1 MEMDERNLSRSARRK
16 MAQRARKTAKKRA
29 IRRKSRAKRMKTR
42 GQLSSAAEKVAKNI
56 LVKKMTGGKK
66 YGQLSIGQ
74 KEMVD
79 KKIAKKPGLVKKIA
93 RKVLP
98 KIKAKEKD
106 RIKKARSAENVAE
119 AKHGVFTLNKGA
131 GEVKVSARYIKGEL
145 APHTFTNK
153 TQAKKHS
160 DKVGG
165 KVFKTPN
172 GRVFYVEFTKLDGP
186 VNEYVGPK
194 YKTANEIKKH
204 WKKD

>member
-79 KKIAKKPGLVKKIA
+79 KKIAKKPGLVKTPRFAKNLGLD
-93 RKVLP
+93 RK
-98 KIKAKEKD
+98 
-106 RIKKARSAENVAE
+106 
-119 AKHGVFTLNKGA
+119 TLLC
-131 GEVKVSARYIKGEL
+131 ECQ
-145 APHTFTNK
+145 K
-153 TQAKKHS
+153 TS
-160 DKVGG
+160 V
-165 KVFKTPN
+165 
-172 GRVFYVEFTKLDGP
+172 
-186 VNEYVGPK
+186 
-194 YKTANEIKKH
+194 
-204 WKKD
+204 